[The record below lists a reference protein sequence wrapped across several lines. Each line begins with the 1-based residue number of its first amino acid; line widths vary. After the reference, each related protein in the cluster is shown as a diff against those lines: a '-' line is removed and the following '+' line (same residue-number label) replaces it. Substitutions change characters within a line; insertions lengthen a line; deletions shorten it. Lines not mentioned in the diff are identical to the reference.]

1 MAKKKPII
9 DLKSKNI
16 TYQEKNQL
24 IKLLSFKKTNMTLD
38 IAIFESG
45 KFVKNSNIV
54 FAHLPKNIKSLIKP
68 L

>member
-1 MAKKKPII
+1 MAKKPFI

-16 TYQEKNQL
+16 SYEQNNQT
-24 IKLLSFKKTNMTLD
+24 IKLLSFKKSNMSLEVS
-38 IAIFESG
+38 IFENG
-45 KFVKNSNIV
+45 EYLKNSTIV

>member
-1 MAKKKPII
+1 MAKKPII

-16 TYQEKNQL
+16 TFDLNNQT
-24 IKLLSFKKTNMTLD
+24 IKLLSFKKSNMSLE
-38 IAIFESG
+38 IAIFENG
-45 KFVKNSNIV
+45 EFIKNSTIV

>member
-1 MAKKKPII
+1 MAKKPII

-16 TYQEKNQL
+16 TYEQNNQT
-24 IKLLSFKKTNMTLD
+24 IKLLSFKKSNMTLD
-38 IAIFESG
+38 IAIFEG
-45 KFVKNSNIV
+45 GEFIKNSNIV